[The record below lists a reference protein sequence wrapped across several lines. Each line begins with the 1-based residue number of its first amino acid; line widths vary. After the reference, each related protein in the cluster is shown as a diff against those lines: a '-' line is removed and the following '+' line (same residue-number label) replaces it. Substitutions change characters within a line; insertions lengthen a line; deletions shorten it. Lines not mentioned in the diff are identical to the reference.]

1 MYTLYYTTR
10 SYTTEGTSL
19 IPRIAL
25 EETGAEYDVVE
36 VELMPSP
43 PDWYLSLNPHGKLPS
58 LVERR
63 PGAGETIV
71 FPSAAILCHLAD
83 AHPEAHLLPPP
94 GTPERALCYRS
105 LFDMAEM
112 LNSSYMMNSYPERFS
127 TDPGHAAQIAHKG
140 AQWIV
145 HYLGQINEALRS
157 GPYLAGSDYSICDIY
172 MYVMARWYVYSLDG
186 WDYEEAKPF
195 EQFEQLVSSCQSI
208 EARPAVERALA
219 ADEINFIARS

>member
-58 LVERR
+58 LVDRR

-83 AHPEAHLLPPP
+83 AHPEAHLLPHP

>member
-10 SYTTEGTSL
+10 SYTTEATSL

-58 LVERR
+58 LVDRR

-145 HYLGQINEALRS
+145 HYLGQINEVLRS
-157 GPYLAGSDYSICDIY
+157 GPYLAGSSYSICDIY

>member
-10 SYTTEGTSL
+10 SYTTEATSL

-58 LVERR
+58 LVDRR

>member
-10 SYTTEGTSL
+10 SYTTEATSL
-19 IPRIAL
+19 IPQIAL

-58 LVERR
+58 LVDRR

>member
-10 SYTTEGTSL
+10 SYTTEATSL

-58 LVERR
+58 LVDRR

-157 GPYLAGSDYSICDIY
+157 GPYLAGSGYSICDIY

>member
-10 SYTTEGTSL
+10 SYTTEATSL

-36 VELMPSP
+36 VELRPSS

-58 LVERR
+58 LVDRR
-63 PGAGETIV
+63 PDAGETIV

-83 AHPEAHLLPPP
+83 AHSEAHLLPSP
-94 GTPERALCYRS
+94 GTPDRALCYRS

-112 LNSSYMMNSYPERFS
+112 LNSSYMMCSYPERFS
-127 TDPGHAAQIAHKG
+127 TDPDHAAQVRHKG

-157 GPYLAGSDYSICDIY
+157 GPYLAGSGYSICDIY
-172 MYVMARWYVYSLDG
+172 MYVMARWYVYCLGG

-195 EQFEQLVSSCQSI
+195 EQFEQLASSCQNI

>member
-10 SYTTEGTSL
+10 SYTTEATSL

-43 PDWYLSLNPHGKLPS
+43 PDWYLSHNPHGKLPS
-58 LVERR
+58 LVDRR

>member
-10 SYTTEGTSL
+10 SYTTEATSL

-58 LVERR
+58 LVDRR

-195 EQFEQLVSSCQSI
+195 EQFEQLASSCQSI

>member
-10 SYTTEGTSL
+10 SYTTEATSL

-43 PDWYLSLNPHGKLPS
+43 PEWYLSLNPHGKLPS
-58 LVERR
+58 LVDRR